1 MILLTLSSRVV
12 DGAVTVVVDA
22 GVVLSEEQVTE
33 LRAVVNSRDVP
44 AVVATRARIVL
55 WMAEGRRR
63 KEVGAL
69 AGVSLP
75 TVDRWVDRYA
85 EHGLAGLEEHKRGAG
100 REQVPA
106 WVSARILALTRM
118 SPPAETGLSHW
129 SSRAMA
135 AYLKRVEGVSVSWH
149 YVAKLWR
156 DNDLKP
162 HRQGTFKLSKDPA
175 FAEKVA
181 DIVGLYLD
189 PPGGAVVLSI
199 DEKTQIQALDRTQP
213 LLPLD
218 FGLTEQRTHDYRRH
232 GTTNLFAALDV
243 TTGQVVAD
251 CYPRRTGEAFLAF
264 LKRAVKPHAGKE
276 IHVVLD
282 NLSTHTTPDVRAW
295 LERNRH
301 VHFHFTPV
309 GSSWM
314 NQIENWFGII
324 TKQAI
329 RRGTFASVAAL
340 TRRIRDYIEYWNADA
355 QPFVWTATADEIL
368 AKVRWVQT
376 TVKQLVANNSK

>member
-1 MILLTLSSRVV
+1 MLGVHHGLVMLT
-12 DGAVTVVVDA
+12 D
-22 GVVLSEEQVTE
+22 EQVAE
-33 LRAVVNSRDVP
+33 LRAVLNSRDVA

-55 WMAEGRRR
+55 WTAEGRMR
-63 KEVGAL
+63 KDVGAL

-75 TVDRWVDRYA
+75 TVDRWVDRY
-85 EHGLAGLEEHKRGAG
+85 ERFGLAGLQERQRGAG

-106 WVSARILALTRM
+106 AVRARILALTRTT
-118 SPPAETGLSHW
+118 PPAGTGLSHW
-129 SSRAMA
+129 SSREMA
-135 AYLKRVEGVSVSWH
+135 RYVARTEGVPVSWH

-156 DNDLKP
+156 DTELQP
-162 HRQGTFKLSKDPA
+162 HRQGTFKLSRDPR
-175 FAEKVA
+175 FAQKVA

-218 FGLTEQRTHDYRRH
+218 FGLTEQRTHDYKRH

-243 TTGQVVAD
+243 ATGQVVAD
-251 CYPRRTGEAFLAF
+251 CHPRRTGEAFLAF
-264 LKRAVKPHAGKE
+264 LNLAVRPHTGKA

-282 NLSTHTTPDVRAW
+282 NLSTHTTPDVHAW
-295 LERNRH
+295 LERNPN
-301 VHFHFTPV
+301 VTFHFTPV

-314 NQIENWFGII
+314 NQIETWFGII

-329 RRGTFASVAAL
+329 RRGTFTSVNAL
-340 TRRIRDYIEYWNADA
+340 IARIRDYIEHWNTDA
-355 QPFVWTATADEIL
+355 QPFTWTATAEEIL
-368 AKVRWVQT
+368 AKVRWVQAN
-376 TVKQLVANNSK
+376 VKQLVANNSK